1 MIFLMC
7 ANQNWNLTML
17 ILLKPENIT
26 AWWATEESQRCIT
39 YTEPQLKKPTASYKL
54 SKSAKNQLIYEAD
67 LRKKFKAWSHA
78 RNC

>member
-26 AWWATEESQRCIT
+26 AW
-39 YTEPQLKKPTASYKL
+39 
-54 SKSAKNQLIYEAD
+54 
-67 LRKKFKAWSHA
+67 
-78 RNC
+78 